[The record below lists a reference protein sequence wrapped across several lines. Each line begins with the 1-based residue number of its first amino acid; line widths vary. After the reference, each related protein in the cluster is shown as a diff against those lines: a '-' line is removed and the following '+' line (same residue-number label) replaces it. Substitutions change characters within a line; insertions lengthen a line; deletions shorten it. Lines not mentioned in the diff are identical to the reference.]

1 MAHGWFSTSSTISQE
16 EEGMR
21 EWLRGCKYVYLDVG
35 ANVGI
40 QTRKLYEPH
49 MYPKADVLSVFD
61 DVFDEHWNT
70 RLGVELCVVGF
81 EPNPHNTAT
90 LLKLETAY
98 RQQGWRVK
106 FFTETAVAME
116 DGEADLYLDEDAPAK
131 YHEPGSSLVVHP
143 DEPERASTRVR
154 TIDLA
159 RYILQEVFYG
169 ELEKKKEDRPVVV
182 MKLDIEAYEHL
193 LMPHLIVTGAMCK
206 LHTVMYEPHG
216 WNYVTSDYNNITDC
230 HFTLFFDH
238 FVRTHDQKACP
249 VHFFDTDD
257 ESYDTTL
264 RPLPKPPGSKTK
276 TKTKLR

>member
-1 MAHGWFSTSSTISQE
+1 MH
-16 EEGMR
+16 

-40 QTRKLYEPH
+40 QIRKLYEPH
-49 MYPKADVLSVFD
+49 MYPKADVLPVFD
-61 DVFDEHWNT
+61 NVFGEQWNT
-70 RLGVELCVVGF
+70 RLGDELCAVGF
-81 EPNPHNTAT
+81 EPNPHNTAK

-116 DGEADLYLDEDAPAK
+116 DGEADFYLDEDSPAK
-131 YHEPGSSLVVHP
+131 YHEPGSSLVAHP

-154 TIDLA
+154 TVDLA

-169 ELEKKKEDRPVVV
+169 ELEKKEDRPVVV
-182 MKLDIEAYEHL
+182 MKMDVEAYEHL
-193 LMPHLIVTGAMCK
+193 LLPHLIVTGAMCK

-216 WNYVTSDYNNITDC
+216 WNYVTSKYNITDFD
-230 HFTLFFDH
+230 FTLFFDH
-238 FVRTHDQKACP
+238 FVRTHDHKACP
-249 VHFFDTDD
+249 VHFFDMDD

-276 TKTKLR
+276 TKTKSR